1 MARFMNHESKKP
13 NLLQA
18 EGIFMIDLIVHFLV
32 LGFVIFMLAET
43 LPGMHVKSYGTAV
56 LVAFVYSLINI
67 TLGTVLKILGI
78 PFILLTLGLFLLV
91 INTML
96 LWLTDKLM
104 DSFEIDSMGVTFMAA
119 IVITIADTI
128 LGRIL

>member
-1 MARFMNHESKKP
+1 
-13 NLLQA
+13 
-18 EGIFMIDLIVHFLV
+18 MIDLIVHFLV